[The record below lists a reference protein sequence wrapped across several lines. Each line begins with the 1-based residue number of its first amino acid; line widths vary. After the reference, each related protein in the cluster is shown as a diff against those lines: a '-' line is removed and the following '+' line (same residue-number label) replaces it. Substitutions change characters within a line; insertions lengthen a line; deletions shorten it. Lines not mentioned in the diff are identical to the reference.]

1 MIDAKA
7 GEEYRIEIRYAQ
19 VENWNANLRVDIGR
33 EDDVNYDALIARLKG
48 IETVIFAGGISARL
62 EGEEMPIN
70 LPGFKGGDR
79 TDIELPAVQR
89 RFLQKLH
96 EAGKRVV
103 LVNFS
108 GSAIA
113 LVPETES
120 CDAIV
125 QAWYPGERGGEAI
138 AEVLYG
144 KVNPS
149 GKLPVTFYRSVS
161 QLPDYKDYSMKGRTY
176 RYMTEAPLFPFGFG
190 LSYTTFNV
198 GIAEM
203 VGKTAVEI
211 PITNTGA
218 REGTEVV
225 QLYVRRVDDQGGPV
239 RALRGYKRV
248 TLKPGES
255 TRVSIPIDDETFE
268 TFDPSTNTMRVLP
281 GQYEVFY
288 GTSSDAKDLKCLD
301 VTL

>member
-125 QAWYPGERGGEAI
+125 QVWYPGERGGEAI

-176 RYMTEAPLFPFGFG
+176 R
-190 LSYTTFNV
+190 
-198 GIAEM
+198 
-203 VGKTAVEI
+203 
-211 PITNTGA
+211 
-218 REGTEVV
+218 
-225 QLYVRRVDDQGGPV
+225 
-239 RALRGYKRV
+239 
-248 TLKPGES
+248 
-255 TRVSIPIDDETFE
+255 
-268 TFDPSTNTMRVLP
+268 
-281 GQYEVFY
+281 
-288 GTSSDAKDLKCLD
+288 
-301 VTL
+301 